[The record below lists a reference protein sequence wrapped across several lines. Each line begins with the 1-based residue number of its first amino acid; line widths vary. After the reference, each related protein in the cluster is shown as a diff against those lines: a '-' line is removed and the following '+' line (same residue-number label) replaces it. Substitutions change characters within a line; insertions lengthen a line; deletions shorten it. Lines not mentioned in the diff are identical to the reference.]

1 MDTRAAPDVTS
12 LLELVRVLQ
21 FGDSVVP
28 VGSFSFSN
36 GLEPAVQ
43 QGVVHDLPSLQAFV
57 ATALEQA
64 ALSDGIALLHAHRG
78 ALRGE
83 LPAVIEA
90 DIAVHNRKLNEEM
103 RLMTVRMG
111 RKLAEL
117 AAHVFEAPLVTGWLN
132 AIRADEAPGS
142 YPVAQALVFASAEL
156 SERDAFAVHQY
167 GLASMMLGAAL
178 RLMRL
183 SHLDAQRVLF
193 VVNGAVGEHYA
204 RIADAKLESM
214 ASFAPMLDILASVH
228 VKSHVRM
235 FMN

>member
-1 MDTRAAPDVTS
+1 MKTREAQGVAS
-12 LLELVRVLQ
+12 ILELMRVLQ

-36 GLEPAVQ
+36 GLESAVQ
-43 QGVVHDLPSLQAFV
+43 QGLVHDLATLEAFV

-64 ALSDGIALLHAHRG
+64 ALSDGIALLHAHRA

-83 LPAVIEA
+83 LPMIVQA
-90 DIAVHNRKLNEEM
+90 DWAVHNRKLNEEM

-117 AAHVFEAPLVTGWLN
+117 AAHVCEFGVVSEWLRGIH
-132 AIRADEAPGS
+132 AAETPGT
-142 YPVAQALVFASAEL
+142 YPIAQALVFAGANL
-156 SERDAFAVHQY
+156 SEHDAFAVHQY

-183 SHLDAQRVLF
+183 SHLDAQRILF
-193 VVNGAVGEHYA
+193 SVNAAAGAHYTRVA
-204 RIADAKLESM
+204 GAALESM
-214 ASFAPMLDILASVH
+214 ASFAPVLDILASVH

>member
-1 MDTRAAPDVTS
+1 MKTRAAPGVAS
-12 LLELVRVLQ
+12 ILELMRVLQ

-36 GLEPAVQ
+36 GLESAVQ
-43 QGVVHDLPSLQAFV
+43 QGIVHDLVTLETLV
-57 ATALEQA
+57 ETALAQA
-64 ALSDGIALLHAHRG
+64 ALSDGIALLHAHRA

-83 LPAVIEA
+83 LSAIIQA
-90 DIAVHNRKLNEEM
+90 DFAVHNRKLNEEM

-117 AAHVFEAPLVTGWLN
+117 AAHVFEAPMVAGWLH
-132 AIRADEAPGS
+132 AIRAGETPGS
-142 YPVAQALVFASAEL
+142 YPIAQALVFADAEL
-156 SERDAFAVHQY
+156 SEHDAFAVHQY

-183 SHLDAQRVLF
+183 SHLDAQRILF
-193 VVNGAVGEHYA
+193 AVNGAAGEHYA
-204 RIADAKLESM
+204 RIAGASLENM